1 MLLGRG
7 QEEEKTFQK
16 QANGRE
22 REKDVTVQLNIL
34 LYIFFFYRSNLTFSS
49 QHMSD
54 YKLNDNVM
62 NELCPFALNSS

>member
-16 QANGRE
+16 QANGRV

-34 LYIFFFYRSNLTFSS
+34 LYIFFFYWSNFSS